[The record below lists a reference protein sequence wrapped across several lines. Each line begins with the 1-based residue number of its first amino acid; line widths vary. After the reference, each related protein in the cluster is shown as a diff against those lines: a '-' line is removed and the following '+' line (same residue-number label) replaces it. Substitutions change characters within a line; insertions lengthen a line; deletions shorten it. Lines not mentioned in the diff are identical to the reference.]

1 MLLSAQCHGTNTGS
15 DACRRSRV
23 WLESVMEKDS
33 GGLPGGD
40 QHEKKVQWPL
50 LICTAEDNVESSLG
64 AAHDEQ

>member
-1 MLLSAQCHGTNTGS
+1 
-15 DACRRSRV
+15 
-23 WLESVMEKDS
+23 MEKDS